1 MGKDTIIDQL
11 KSPLIRNEL
20 IKTIKE
26 IDTKSIALT
35 LHKLLDSQLTDKDV
49 FTVKLE
55 IIKKMEELKSEL
67 IVGNP

>member
-11 KSPLIRNEL
+11 KSPLVRNEL

-26 IDTKSIALT
+26 IDAKSIALT

-49 FTVKLE
+49 FTIKLE
-55 IIKKMEELKSEL
+55 IVKKMEELKSEL
-67 IVGNP
+67 IQSGT

>member
-49 FTVKLE
+49 FTVKLA
-55 IIKKMEELKSEL
+55 IVKKMEELKSEL
-67 IVGNP
+67 INGTR

>member
-67 IVGNP
+67 LV

>member
-55 IIKKMEELKSEL
+55 IVKKMEELKSEL

>member
-55 IIKKMEELKSEL
+55 IVKKMEELKSEL
-67 IVGNP
+67 LV

>member
-55 IIKKMEELKSEL
+55 IVKKMEELKSEL
-67 IVGNP
+67 IQG